1 MRIFSYSYIVFN
13 LNYNY
18 TFICAI
24 EKEAEALAA
33 FVEEEET
40 AKPPV
45 ELKAKVED
53 APDGKFEDFVAAGM
67 CTAELVAAGARAAS
81 HVADAVLGL
90 CRGGGDAR
98 ESARGLSGVGPGI
111 GSNGTSSISS
121 GISLIVS
128 LAYFS

>member
-1 MRIFSYSYIVFN
+1 M
-13 LNYNY
+13 NYNY

-33 FVEEEET
+33 FEVEEEEP
-40 AKPPV
+40 AKQPV
-45 ELKAKVED
+45 ELKAKIED

-81 HVADAVLGL
+81 HVADAVLEL

-121 GISLIVS
+121 GISLIGS
-128 LAYFS
+128 LSYFS